1 MDRCGVIIVS
11 VNIFLL
17 KNLQKIVS
25 NIILDLCAN
34 RTSSCLS

>member
-25 NIILDLCAN
+25 NIILDL
-34 RTSSCLS
+34 